1 MPEHMNITGFT
12 IWYLE
17 TSDDSHET
25 FVCHKDNHCTGI
37 NRTQTATFNT
47 SDVNDY
53 TGNEIHY
60 NIQIYSSFNLYSFY
74 LY

>member
-53 TGNEIHY
+53 TGN
-60 NIQIYSSFNLYSFY
+60 
-74 LY
+74 